1 MATNY
6 EQSIKKVLE
15 NISPEH
21 TLTVNAVK
29 KINKLLDTFLTYVSW
44 KLISYDNSITDINI
58 DWVLYSLLLIAT
70 GVDEPVLGIQALEE
84 GRKAAIRSVPASPT
98 DVEEQII
105 RLLERYYKVD
115 EPMKNSVKKLT
126 QMKKTKADTSFVS
139 GLIFSAST
147 VAKNME
153 KTMKKSQKSKNA
165 TVPKVSRKA
174 SVYLAAVLE
183 YLTEVIVE
191 QAINASRNKSK
202 INDVHIY
209 VAIALDDEL
218 KELCD
223 NIRFKY
229 SFGIFEH
236 DIDRYL
242 KSHGNGIPKDKLIN
256 QL

>member
-29 KINKLLDTFLTYVSW
+29 KINKLLDTYLAHVVS
-44 KLISYDNSITDINI
+44 KIKSDGKSITDE
-58 DWVLYSLLLIAT
+58 DVEVAVYSSLSTELAKHAIK
-70 GVDEPVLGIQALEE
+70 E
-84 GRKAAIRSVPASPT
+84 GRKAVINSVPASPT
-98 DVEEQII
+98 DVEEQMI
-105 RLLERYYKVD
+105 RFLERYYAVD
-115 EPMKNSVKKLT
+115 EPMKNLVKKLT
-126 QMKKTKADTSFVS
+126 QMKKTKADT

-153 KTMKKSQKSKNA
+153 KTMMKKSKSKNA

-174 SVYLAAVLE
+174 SVYLAAILE
-183 YLTEVIVE
+183 YLTAEIVE
-191 QAINASRNKSK
+191 LASNASRDKSK
-202 INDVHIY
+202 INDTHLY

-223 NIRFKY
+223 TINFKY
-229 SFGIFEH
+229 SA
-236 DIDRYL
+236 
-242 KSHGNGIPKDKLIN
+242 GIPKDKLIK
-256 QL
+256 